1 MLAALRQKRQ
11 KQEERGS
18 SGKTFEIEQSIANEL
33 AVGGMEEE
41 KVRTWGLGDL
51 RAGRMKLPCAD
62 MEKSPGRIWAKIMYS
77 ILDTMVLRCLD
88 GSVDIG
94 I

>member
-1 MLAALRQKRQ
+1 MP
-11 KQEERGS
+11 
-18 SGKTFEIEQSIANEL
+18 
-33 AVGGMEEE
+33 
-41 KVRTWGLGDL
+41 
-51 RAGRMKLPCAD
+51 GRMKLPCAD
-62 MEKSPGRIWAKIMYS
+62 MEEKSPGRTWGKIMYS